1 MRTLLLALTL
11 LVATACRAEDTPPP
25 QAPSATATATAV
37 FAGGCFWCLEQPFD
51 ELDGVVSTTSGYTG
65 GSVPNPTYE
74 QVSAGDTGHV
84 EAVEVVYDPE
94 RIDYER
100 LLAVFWR
107 NIDPLDDGGQFCDRG
122 SPYHSALF
130 VNDTE
135 QRRLA
140 EASHQEIREQLG
152 QPLSTPIRDAAPF
165 YAAEAYHQ
173 DYYRKNPLR
182 YRYYRSGCGRDA
194 RLEQLWGADAK
205 H

>member
-1 MRTLLLALTL
+1 VRTLLLALSL
-11 LVATACRAEDTPPP
+11 FVATACHAEDTTRPPT
-25 QAPSATATATAV
+25 PSDTATAV
-37 FAGGCFWCLEQPFD
+37 FAGGCFWCMEQPFD

-74 QVSAGDTGHV
+74 QVSAGETGHV

-94 RIDYER
+94 RIGYEQ

-107 NIDPLDDGGQFCDRG
+107 NIDPLDAGGQFCDRG
-122 SPYHSALF
+122 GPYQPAIF
-130 VNDTE
+130 VRNTD

-140 EASHQEIREQLG
+140 EASQQAIRARLG
-152 QPLSTPIRDAAPF
+152 QPLATPIRDAGPF
-165 YAAEAYHQ
+165 YAAEDSHQ

-182 YRYYRSGCGRDA
+182 YRLYRGGCGRDK
-194 RLEQLWGADAK
+194 RLEELWGADAK